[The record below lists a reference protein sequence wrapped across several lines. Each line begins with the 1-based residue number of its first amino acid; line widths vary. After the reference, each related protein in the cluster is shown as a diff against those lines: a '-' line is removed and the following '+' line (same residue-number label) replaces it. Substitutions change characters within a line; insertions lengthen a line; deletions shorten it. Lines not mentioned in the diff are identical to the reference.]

1 MRLVTF
7 RTDDGTRAGRVEGD
21 EVVELAPPDVG
32 SLLASGPGW
41 QQRAAV
47 EGRRHAMSSL
57 SLAPPVTNPP
67 AIVCVGQNYAG
78 HAAEVGADLP
88 PYPTLFAKFS
98 AALLGPSDP
107 LALPAASS
115 QVDWEV
121 ELAFVIGPAVS
132 TNSGRNLSEAQ
143 ALDAIVGYTVANDV
157 SMRDWQGRT
166 SQFLQGKTFEA
177 STPVG
182 PEIVTADEIGDAND
196 LRLTCTVDGVVMQ
209 DGTTADL
216 IFGPATIAAYLSTI
230 MTLKP
235 GLLVLTGTPS
245 GVGAARRPPV
255 FLRAGQELRTRI
267 EKIGELCNQ
276 CTGPA

>member
-7 RTDDGTRAGRVEGD
+7 RTDGGTRAGRLEDD
-21 EVVELAPPDVG
+21 EVVELDDPDVG
-32 SLLASGPGW
+32 ALLATGPGW
-41 QQRAAV
+41 EERAGAG
-47 EGRRHAMSSL
+47 GRRHLMEGL
-57 SLAPPVTNPP
+57 SLAPPVTSPP
-67 AIVCVGQNYAG
+67 AIVCVGQNYAE

-88 PYPTLFAKFS
+88 AYPTLFAKFS

-121 ELAFVIGPAVS
+121 ELAFVIGPSVNV
-132 TNSGRNLSEAQ
+132 TGGRNLSEAQ

-182 PEIVTADEIGDAND
+182 PALVTADEVGDASD
-196 LRLTCTVDGVVMQ
+196 LRLTCTVGGVVMQ
-209 DGTTADL
+209 DGTTAGL
-216 IFGPATIAAYLSTI
+216 IFPPATIASYLSTI

-245 GVGAARRPPV
+245 GVGAARTPPV

-267 EKIGELCNQ
+267 DKIGELCNQ
-276 CTGPA
+276 CT